1 MSRKGGVKKMD
12 MHLIQVL
19 QNKVLCGI
27 ELSDSEKKYLEKYK
41 QSEND
46 VFAKWL
52 DNNY

>member
-1 MSRKGGVKKMD
+1 MD

-27 ELSDSEKKYLEKYK
+27 ELTDSEKRYLEKYK

-46 VFAKWL
+46 ALNKWL
-52 DNNY
+52 ANNR

>member
-1 MSRKGGVKKMD
+1 MD
-12 MHLIQVL
+12 MYLIQVL

-27 ELSDSEKKYLEKYK
+27 ELTDSEKRYLEKYK

-46 VFAKWL
+46 ALNKWL